1 MKINL
6 KKAAVCLVSMVLAF
20 SAYGQNKKIIGD
32 AYDYVGKEFALSLPQ
47 LTGMQNIYADAH
59 IGKIFPTAIPHFAGG
74 IDVSAVRVDTSG
86 IADVLSEL
94 GVSADGVG
102 NQMFLPSAAVD
113 FRLGGV
119 ILPFDVGFMFLKTPD
134 ISFKDVSFGFTTFG
148 ADIRYA
154 ILERDLVLPCVSV
167 GFGYLYNGV
176 NFSYDSKSVKTK
188 FDFSS
193 HSLYATAQISK
204 KFIFVTPFAGLRLMT
219 STSSL
224 DWDWSISVAGGDSG
238 SWSSGGDSGSWSSD
252 GFDFGN
258 IQTQLFGGVGFDF
271 LVFQLTGSVMADM
284 THLND
289 KKFLSGC
296 LSIRAG
302 L

>member
-1 MKINL
+1 M
-6 KKAAVCLVSMVLAF
+6 
-20 SAYGQNKKIIGD
+20 
-32 AYDYVGKEFALSLPQ
+32 
-47 LTGMQNIYADAH
+47 
-59 IGKIFPTAIPHFAGG
+59 
-74 IDVSAVRVDTSG
+74 
-86 IADVLSEL
+86 
-94 GVSADGVG
+94 
-102 NQMFLPSAAVD
+102 
-113 FRLGGV
+113 
-119 ILPFDVGFMFLKTPD
+119 
-134 ISFKDVSFGFTTFG
+134 
-148 ADIRYA
+148 
-154 ILERDLVLPCVSV
+154 
-167 GFGYLYNGV
+167 
-176 NFSYDSKSVKTK
+176 NFSYDSKNVKTK

-193 HSLYATAQISK
+193 HSLYATAQVSK

-224 DWDWSISVAGGDSG
+224 DWDWSISVA
-238 SWSSGGDSGSWSSD
+238 GGDSGSWSSD